1 MPSKSRT
8 EKGAR
13 MNEET
18 KPTVPEKQLRVSVT
32 ELLLT
37 ATTVLTV
44 VAAVAMTDPKLP
56 AAVGD

>member
-1 MPSKSRT
+1 
-8 EKGAR
+8 

-18 KPTVPEKQLRVSVT
+18 KPTVPEKQRRVSVT

-44 VAAVAMTDPKLP
+44 VAAVAMTDPKIP